1 MKVKRMVEDESKKQE
16 VKVAANNAVKLL
28 RDNVSIFSEQPD
40 YRVSALQQ
48 ISKVK
53 NTTRE
58 FTESDVDVISMLLLG
73 TRQHLVNNLNAVT
86 TIALDTT
93 IPAWSTG
100 MPEIINDLQSFVVS
114 LIDKT
119 AFEIR
124 NAVSAYL
131 VMPFNKNVG
140 KPSITPNKNA
150 SFIQQVNGV
159 NTATPHV
166 GPLPTEK

>member
-28 RDNVSIFSEQPD
+28 RDNFSIFSEQSD

-58 FTESDVDVISMLLLG
+58 FTESDVNVISMLLLG

>member
-1 MKVKRMVEDESKKQE
+1 MKVKRMVEDEIKKQE

-28 RDNVSIFSEQPD
+28 RDNSSIFSEQPD

>member
-1 MKVKRMVEDESKKQE
+1 MKVRNMEKDNVRQE
-16 VKVAANNAVKLL
+16 QIRAAVDAVKLS
-28 RDNVSIFSEQPD
+28 RNNFSIFSEEP
-40 YRVSALQQ
+40 ALQQ

-86 TIALDTT
+86 TAALDNSV
-93 IPAWSTG
+93 PAWSTG
-100 MPEIINDLQSFVVS
+100 MPEIINDLQAFVIS

-119 AFEIR
+119 AFELR

-159 NTATPHV
+159 STTPHV

>member
-159 NTATPHV
+159 NTATPLV
-166 GPLPTEK
+166 CPLPTEK

>member
-1 MKVKRMVEDESKKQE
+1 MKVRNMEKDNVRQE
-16 VKVAANNAVKLL
+16 QIRAAANNTVKLL
-28 RDNVSIFSEQPD
+28 RDNFSIFSEELG
-40 YRVSALQQ
+40 YIVSALQQ

-86 TIALDTT
+86 TAALDNSV
-93 IPAWSTG
+93 PAWSTG
-100 MPEIINDLQSFVVS
+100 MPEIINDLQAFVIS

-119 AFEIR
+119 AFELR

-159 NTATPHV
+159 STTPHV

>member
-1 MKVKRMVEDESKKQE
+1 MKVRNMEKDNVRQE
-16 VKVAANNAVKLL
+16 QIRAAVDAVKLS
-28 RDNVSIFSEQPD
+28 RNNFSIFSV
-40 YRVSALQQ
+40 VSALQQ

-86 TIALDTT
+86 TAALDNSV
-93 IPAWSTG
+93 PAWSTG
-100 MPEIINDLQSFVVS
+100 MPEIINDLQAFVIS

-119 AFEIR
+119 AFELR

-159 NTATPHV
+159 STTPHV

>member
-1 MKVKRMVEDESKKQE
+1 MKVKRMVEDEIKKQE

>member
-1 MKVKRMVEDESKKQE
+1 MKVKRMVEKKKKKQE

-28 RDNVSIFSEQPD
+28 RDNFSIFSEQPD

-159 NTATPHV
+159 NTTTPHV

>member
-1 MKVKRMVEDESKKQE
+1 MKVGNMTEDGNKKE
-16 VKVAANNAVKLL
+16 CIKISANNAGKLL
-28 RDNVSIFSEQPD
+28 CDNFRIFNEESS
-40 YRVSALQQ
+40 YRVSALQK
-48 ISKVK
+48 ISSIK
-53 NTTRE
+53 NTTRK
-58 FTESDVDVISMLLLG
+58 FTADDVDLLSALLLG
-73 TRQHLVNNLNAVT
+73 TRQYLINNLNIVT
-86 TIALDTT
+86 TVALDTT
-93 IPAWSTG
+93 IPAWTTG

-140 KPSITPNKNA
+140 KPNITPTKNA

-159 NTATPHV
+159 NTTTPHV

>member
-16 VKVAANNAVKLL
+16 VKVAANDAVKLL
-28 RDNVSIFSEQPD
+28 RDNFSIFSEQPD

>member
-1 MKVKRMVEDESKKQE
+1 MKVRNVEEDNSKQKLRQE
-16 VKVAANNAVKLL
+16 AVNNAVKLL
-28 RDNVSIFSEQPD
+28 RNNFTAFNVEPNSNIIA
-40 YRVSALQQ
+40 ALQK
-48 ISKVK
+48 ISKIK

-58 FTESDVDVISMLLLG
+58 FSENDIDLLSMSLLG

-93 IPAWSTG
+93 IPAWNTG

-119 AFEIR
+119 AFELR

-140 KPSITPNKNA
+140 KPSITPNKSA

-159 NTATPHV
+159 STTPHV